1 MAFTSSCSS
10 DTIRSMGRAGKALKQ
25 VLETYDISQYS
36 IAVALGI
43 ERNSVYRW
51 VHELRDPT
59 AETVVEILKAL
70 EGINPAAAE
79 AFIKLYLV
87 NALENKELD

>member
-1 MAFTSSCSS
+1 MR
-10 DTIRSMGRAGKALKQ
+10 IMGRAGKALKQ

-36 IAVALGI
+36 IAMALKI
-43 ERNSVYRW
+43 ERTSVYRW
-51 VHELRDPT
+51 VHEIRDPT

-70 EGINPAAAE
+70 NSMNPAAAE

-87 NALENKELD
+87 DALAPDGE

>member
-1 MAFTSSCSS
+1 MR
-10 DTIRSMGRAGKALKQ
+10 IVGRAGKALKQ

-43 ERNSVYRW
+43 ERTSVYRW
-51 VHELRDPT
+51 VHEIRDPS
-59 AETVVEILKAL
+59 AETVVEIVKAL

-87 NALENKELD
+87 DTLEKKE

>member
-1 MAFTSSCSS
+1 
-10 DTIRSMGRAGKALKQ
+10 MGRAGKALKQ

-51 VHELRDPT
+51 VHEIRDPT
-59 AETVVEILKAL
+59 AETVVDLVKAL
-70 EGINPAAAE
+70 ETVNPAAAE

-87 NALENKELD
+87 DALENNE

>member
-1 MAFTSSCSS
+1 
-10 DTIRSMGRAGKALKQ
+10 MGRAGKALKQ

-43 ERNSVYRW
+43 ERTSVYRW

-79 AFIKLYLV
+79 TFIKLYLV
-87 NALENKELD
+87 NALENNKES